1 LNARVVVGVLL
12 VVAAVV
18 AGAQVIGAST
28 RTVAVW
34 AIDRDLAEG
43 TVLQAE
49 DLVQVDVNL
58 GSVGPRYLAAV
69 ADPPVGQPV
78 ARPLR
83 AGELLAAADLGQAPE
98 GRVVVIAVSPDR
110 MPPGVT
116 HGSVVDLYLTRGGQ
130 TPGDAA
136 ETELVQSAVSVQSV
150 SAPSA
155 GGLSAATSNRYQV
168 AVLLPPGPAD
178 ALIRTLP
185 GGEPILA
192 LVQGAS

>member
-1 LNARVVVGVLL
+1 MIVGLVLVVTAVVV
-12 VVAAVV
+12 
-18 AGAQVIGAST
+18 GAQVIGASN

-34 AIDRDLAEG
+34 SIDRDLAEG
-43 TVLQAE
+43 TVLQAD

-58 GSVGPRYLAAV
+58 GSVGPRYLTAAT
-69 ADPPVGQPV
+69 APPVGRPV
-78 ARPLR
+78 SRPLR
-83 AGELLAAADLGQAPE
+83 AGELLAAADLGRAPE
-98 GRVVVIAVSPDR
+98 GRVVVVAVSPDR

-130 TPGDAA
+130 TPGDPA

-168 AVLLPPGPAD
+168 AVLLPPDPAD

-192 LVQGAS
+192 LVQDAA